1 MQAEIQVMKV
11 KKILSFDKAGRFFPA
26 LILIKYFLRKGRI
39 INYKNPKLF
48 SEKIQW
54 LKVYDCLPI
63 KTQLADKLAVRNWV
77 MKKLQSYPRPL
88 RPAKP
93 VHMSDNIGSI
103 SPHPLEEKEE
113 LLNEYNEFCNSSK
126 GSDNVLYL
134 KKIYGIYEKYEDID
148 FSKLPDEYVIKTNH
162 GCNMQLLVIEGAK
175 PDDSDR
181 ETFNNYL
188 KVNNAYK
195 SGYEMHYR
203 DIKPFIFTEEYIK
216 NTNELFEYLIFCFN
230 GEPKMILFASEKRTD
245 NVCCT
250 MFDTEWNNLHFNYGG
265 SLHPFEVPKPK
276 NLDKMLEIARILS
289 KDFKF
294 VRVDLHNVDGK
305 IYFGEMTFTPASGYM
320 KFNPRKYDR
329 ILGDMLVL

>member
-1 MQAEIQVMKV
+1 MVSKQNHSS
-11 KKILSFDKAGRFFPA
+11 SFDAKLMLRV
-26 LILIKYFLRKGRI
+26 LIKYLLRKGRI
-39 INYKNPKLF
+39 INFKSPKFF

-63 KTQLADKLAVRNWV
+63 KTQLADKIAVRDWV
-77 MKKLQSYPRPL
+77 AEK
-88 RPAKP
+88 
-93 VHMSDNIGSI
+93 IG
-103 SPHPLEEKEE
+103 EQ
-113 LLNEYNEFCNSSK
+113 
-126 GSDNVLYL
+126 YL
-134 KKIYGIYEKYEDID
+134 KKIYGVYEKYEDID

-162 GCNMQLLVIEGAK
+162 GCNMQLLVIEGGK
-175 PDDSDR
+175 PDASQKER
-181 ETFNNYL
+181 FNNFL
-188 KVNNAYK
+188 KVNYAYK
-195 SGYEMHYR
+195 SGYEMQYR
-203 DIKPFIFTEEYIK
+203 DIKPLIFTEEYIK

-265 SLHPFEVPKPK
+265 SLHQYEVPKPK
-276 NLDKMLEIARILS
+276 NFDKMLEIARILS

-294 VRVDLHNVDGK
+294 VRVDLHNIDGK

-329 ILGDMLVL
+329 VLGDMLKL

>member
-1 MQAEIQVMKV
+1 MVSKQNHSS
-11 KKILSFDKAGRFFPA
+11 SFDAKLMLRV
-26 LILIKYFLRKGRI
+26 LIKYLLRKGRI
-39 INYKNPKLF
+39 INFKSPKFF

-63 KTQLADKLAVRNWV
+63 KTQLADKIAVRDWV
-77 MKKLQSYPRPL
+77 AEK
-88 RPAKP
+88 
-93 VHMSDNIGSI
+93 IG
-103 SPHPLEEKEE
+103 EQ
-113 LLNEYNEFCNSSK
+113 
-126 GSDNVLYL
+126 YL
-134 KKIYGIYEKYEDID
+134 KKIYGVYEKYEDID

-162 GCNMQLLVIEGAK
+162 GCNMQLLVIEGGK
-175 PDDSDR
+175 PDALQKDR
-181 ETFNNYL
+181 FNNFL
-188 KVNNAYK
+188 KVNYAYK
-195 SGYEMHYR
+195 SGYEMQYR
-203 DIKPFIFTEEYIK
+203 DIKPLIFTEEYIK

-265 SLHPFEVPKPK
+265 SLHQYEVPKPK
-276 NLDKMLEIARILS
+276 NFDKMLEIARILS

-294 VRVDLHNVDGK
+294 VRVDLHNIDGK

-329 ILGDMLVL
+329 VLGDMLKL